1 MSQESNK
8 NLSEK
13 FSIACQMIHV
23 HTDKL
28 YETLHDDDGNPILEP
43 ELVIRA
49 LREFRTSISMEM
61 DLIKTESLDQ
71 WLAEG

>member
-1 MSQESNK
+1 
-8 NLSEK
+8 
-13 FSIACQMIHV
+13 MIHV

-71 WLAEG
+71 WLGEG